1 MKKEFLNKVDQHN
14 DIFHTIVSTNYQ
26 NNSPFPHIRL
36 ENLFSIDLM
45 EDVVE
50 NIYKN
55 RDTYKW
61 EKMCTVGSD
70 FSKFGDATVKLTDYL
85 ISDEWVGFL
94 RELTGIDDLRPDKN
108 WYASGIN
115 VEPRGAHLEPHTDF
129 NFRGGIGWRR
139 VNLLLFLSK
148 DWKKRW
154 GGQNELGHQNKDNEY
169 VCDKKYNPDFN
180 TAVIFSTSSISYHGF
195 DIVKCPKNQVRIVI
209 TSYYYSENK
218 GPHLNVQHTTKYI
231 GWDKRRKQKEDYVQR
246 IGTGFKELK

>member
-94 RELTGIDDLRPDKN
+94 KELTGIDDLRSDKS
-108 WYASGIN
+108 WYGSGIN
-115 VEPRGAHLEPHTDF
+115 FEPRGAHLEPHTDF
-129 NFRGGIGWRR
+129 NKNSVGWRR

-148 DWKKRW
+148 DWKKEW
-154 GGQNELGHQNKDNEY
+154 GGHNELGHYSDDVYVKDKSY
-169 VCDKKYNPDFN
+169 SPDFN
-180 TAVIFSTSSISYHGF
+180 TAVIFNTSDESYHGF
-195 DIVKCPKNQVRIVI
+195 DIVKCPEDNARIVI
-209 TSYYYSENK
+209 SCYYYSNDK
-218 GPHLNVQHTTKYI
+218 GPHRTTKGTTSYV
-231 GWDKRRKQKEDYVQR
+231 GWDRERKNDKEYDTRR
-246 IGTGFKELK
+246 GTGWREIK